1 MPVEFSVEA
10 DGTMTAAGQ
19 VVGAY
24 GSTIPLAFVSVS
36 FDGTKQSGTSNVT
49 TFFNKT
55 TKRYEITIKGVTYN
69 RLQYTAVATMSGYNN
84 KIWIINTDDS
94 PNGKLLVDLRD
105 VNGNL
110 GQADFQVVLFKAH

>member
-10 DGTMTAAGQ
+10 DGTMTAAGPI
-19 VVGAY
+19 VGAS

-55 TKRYEITIKGVTYN
+55 TKRYEITIKGVTYK
-69 RLQYTAVATMSGYNN
+69 RLQYTVVATMSGYNN

-94 PNGKLLVDLRD
+94 PNGKLMVDLRD
-105 VNGNL
+105 MNGNL